1 MIGDSSHFLLIF
13 LRIKANVSKNQI
25 FEWWCCVKTCLNLFF
40 QINLMWI
47 ENQLQLLKS
56 PAGWIWAFKGSAELC
71 SKSYPSATTPY
82 WDQTLQLISR
92 SIETN
97 WDQLRSIETNLFDPG
112 ELEPSGHL
120 QVLLRHRRRILS
132 FWRAGAAIPI
142 SNNRW
147 IILF

>member
-97 WDQLRSIETNLFDPG
+97 WDQLRSIEINWDQSVRPRWIGTLRPSTSPTAASTSNSFLLTSRCGNTNL
-112 ELEPSGHL
+112 
-120 QVLLRHRRRILS
+120 Q
-132 FWRAGAAIPI
+132 
-142 SNNRW
+142 
-147 IILF
+147 